1 MSLKLMTLHTLI
13 IFVRRHSYLTQQEI
27 IMNSLILISLA
38 INEVLETLSFTITYA
53 DCFMLLCIFVLFIF
67 TNKNSAINKNNM
79 PEVLI

>member
-1 MSLKLMTLHTLI
+1 
-13 IFVRRHSYLTQQEI
+13 
-27 IMNSLILISLA
+27 MNSLILISLA

-79 PEVLI
+79 AEVLI